1 MKIAPNTFK
10 ELSIT
15 IILFCLEGNEMGR
28 TKLRTKLVLGGLALL
43 IVPLLALEIFTVQWA
58 SRAVD
63 NLERDQLAVL
73 KQAVADQVNIMLDT
87 QKGLLRNVS
96 THDPVIRETVKILA
110 ETGAVNIAQ
119 FNLDKTTTTFHDKNT
134 YELFFLTDD
143 KGIVIADTSEGK
155 YRGTDLSGEEYF
167 KKALEGEQVIGKVK
181 ASEKGGYVI
190 VAGPLKSTDKG
201 IGTIG
206 AIVSGWKLHALNN
219 TIGELKLGQT
229 GFAFLVDNKGMII
242 VHPEKKLMMK
252 TNIGDLKGMESVAR
266 RMIASEEGI
275 QECPYKGDD
284 KIVAFAPIRAAQ
296 WGVGLVISKKE
307 LMAPI
312 RNMRNIIMLAGI
324 IVIAVAASIILW
336 TVQRSISTPVNRI
349 VENLNEGAEQLSSA
363 SAEISSASQMLAEG
377 ASEQAA
383 SIQESSSS
391 LEEISSRT
399 KKNADNATQ
408 ADRLMK
414 ESNEVVLKAN
424 RSMGELSSA
433 MEEISKTGEETA
445 KIIKTIDEIAF
456 QTNLLAL
463 NAAVE
468 AARAGEVGAGFA
480 VVAAEVR
487 NLAMRAAEA
496 ARNTSHLIDGTV
508 KRIIQGSD
516 LVVKTGEAFSE
527 VAKGT
532 HKVGELVS
540 EIAISSRE
548 QAQGIEQVNKA
559 VDGMDKIAQRNAA
572 NAEESASTSE
582 ELSAQAVQMKD
593 IVSAMVKL
601 VGENGKRG
609 VREKLT
615 PSTENRPHELKAKRP
630 RKKIDLPD
638 LGEMD
643 PEEIIPLDKA
653 KFPDF

>member
-1 MKIAPNTFK
+1 
-10 ELSIT
+10 
-15 IILFCLEGNEMGR
+15 MGR
-28 TKLRTKLVLGGLALL
+28 MKLTLRAKLVFGGLALL

-63 NLERDQLAVL
+63 NQERNQLAVL
-73 KQAVADQVNIMLDT
+73 KQVVADQVNIMLDT
-87 QKGLLRNVS
+87 QKGLLKNAS
-96 THDPVIRETVKILA
+96 THDPVIHETVKTLV

-119 FNLDKTTTTFHDKNT
+119 FNLDKNITAFHDKNT
-134 YELFFLTDD
+134 YELFLMTDD

-155 YRGTDLSGEEYF
+155 YRGTDLSGEEFF
-167 KKALEGEQVIGKVK
+167 KKALQGEPVIGKVK
-181 ASEKGGYVI
+181 PSDKGGYVL
-190 VAGPLKSTDKG
+190 VAGPLRSVDKN

-206 AIVSGWKLHALNN
+206 AIVSGWKLNALNKR
-219 TIGELKLGQT
+219 IGELKLGKT

-242 VHPEKKLMMK
+242 VHPEKELMMK

-284 KIVAFAPIRAAQ
+284 KIVAFAPIQAAQ

-307 LMAPI
+307 LMGPI

-324 IVIAVAASIILW
+324 IVIAVAATIILW
-336 TVQRSISTPVNRI
+336 TVQRSISTPINHI

-391 LEEISSRT
+391 MEEISSRT

-408 ADRLMK
+408 ADTLMK
-414 ESNEVVLKAN
+414 ESNAVVLKAN
-424 RSMGELSSA
+424 QSMGELSSA

-480 VVAAEVR
+480 VVAGEVR

-496 ARNTSHLIDGTV
+496 ARNTSHLIDATV
-508 KRIIQGSD
+508 KRIKQGSD
-516 LVVKTGEAFSE
+516 LVVKAGEAFSE

-601 VGENGKRG
+601 VGENGKKRF
-609 VREKLT
+609 REELV
-615 PSTENRPHELKAKRP
+615 PSPENRPPELKAKRL
-630 RKKIDLPD
+630 RKKMDLPA

-643 PEEIIPLDKA
+643 PEKIIPLDKA

>member
-1 MKIAPNTFK
+1 
-10 ELSIT
+10 
-15 IILFCLEGNEMGR
+15 MGR
-28 TKLRTKLVLGGLALL
+28 MKLTLRTKLVFGGLALL
-43 IVPLLALEIFTVQWA
+43 IVPLLALEVFTVRWA

-63 NLERDQLAVL
+63 NIERDQLVVL
-73 KQAVADQVNIMLDT
+73 KQVVADQVNIMLDT
-87 QKGLLRNVS
+87 QKGLLRNAS
-96 THDPVIRETVKILA
+96 THDPVIHETVKTLV

-119 FNLDKTTTTFHDKNT
+119 FNLDKNTTAFHDKDT
-134 YELFFLTDD
+134 YELFLMTDD

-155 YRGTDLSGEEYF
+155 YRGTDLSGQEYL
-167 KKALEGEQVIGKVK
+167 KKALEGEPVIGKVK

-206 AIVSGWKLHALNN
+206 AIVSGWKLNPLSKR
-219 TIGELKLGQT
+219 IGELKLGKT

-242 VHPEKKLMMK
+242 VHPEKELMMK
-252 TNIGDLKGMESVAR
+252 TNIGELKGMESVAR
-266 RMIASEEGI
+266 RMIASEEGV

-284 KIVAFAPIRAAQ
+284 KIVAFAPIQAAQ

-307 LMAPI
+307 LMGPI

-324 IVIAVAASIILW
+324 IVIAVAATIILL
-336 TVQRSISTPVNRI
+336 TVQRSISTPINRI

-363 SAEISSASQMLAEG
+363 SSEISSASQMLAEG

-391 LEEISSRT
+391 LEEVSSRT

-480 VVAAEVR
+480 VVAGEVR

-508 KRIIQGSD
+508 KKIRQGSD
-516 LVVKTGEAFSE
+516 LVVKTNEAFSE

-548 QAQGIEQVNKA
+548 QAQGLEQVNKA
-559 VDGMDKIAQRNAA
+559 VDEMDKIAQRNAA

-601 VGENGKRG
+601 VGENEKRG
-609 VREKLT
+609 VREELV
-615 PSTENRPHELKAKRP
+615 PSAENRPHELKAKRL
-630 RKKIDLPD
+630 RKKMDLP
-638 LGEMD
+638 LQAEVD
-643 PEEIIPLDKA
+643 PEKIIPLDKA
-653 KFPDF
+653 KLPDF

>member
-1 MKIAPNTFK
+1 
-10 ELSIT
+10 
-15 IILFCLEGNEMGR
+15 MGK
-28 TKLRTKLVLGGLALL
+28 TKLKTKLVLGGLALL
-43 IVPLLALEIFTVQWA
+43 LVPLLALEIFTVQWA

-63 NLERDQLAVL
+63 NQEKNQLAIL
-73 KQAVADQVNIMLDT
+73 KQVVADQVNIMLDT
-87 QKGLLRNVS
+87 QKGFLRNAS
-96 THDPVIRETVKILA
+96 THDQVIHATVQTLA
-110 ETGAVNIAQ
+110 ETGAVEIAQ
-119 FNLDKTTTTFHDKNT
+119 FNLDRNPTLFHDKNT
-134 YELFFLTDD
+134 YDLFFLTDE

-167 KKALEGEQVIGKVK
+167 KKALGGEPVIGKVK
-181 ASEKGGYVI
+181 PSEKGAYVI
-190 VAGPLKSTDKG
+190 VAGPLKSTNKAVSTTDKE
-201 IGTIG
+201 IGTI
-206 AIVSGWKLHALNN
+206 VVGWKLDALNKR
-219 TIGELKLGQT
+219 IGELKLGKT

-242 VHPEKKLMMK
+242 VHPEKELMMK
-252 TNIGDLKGMESVAR
+252 TNIGDLKGMESVAK
-266 RMIASEEGI
+266 RMTASEEGV

-284 KIVAFAPIRAAQ
+284 KIVAFAPIQAAQ

-307 LMAPI
+307 LMRPI
-312 RNMRNIIMLAGI
+312 RNMRNIIMLGGF
-324 IVIAVAASIILW
+324 IVIVIAASIILW
-336 TVQRSISTPVNRI
+336 TVQRSISAPLNRI
-349 VENLNEGAEQLSSA
+349 VDNLNEGAQQLSSA

-391 LEEISSRT
+391 LLEISSRT
-399 KKNADNATQ
+399 KKNAENANQ

-414 ESNEVVLKAN
+414 ESNEVVIKAN

-480 VVAAEVR
+480 VVAGEVR

-496 ARNTSHLIDGTV
+496 ARSTSDLIDGTV
-508 KRIIQGSD
+508 KRIKQGSD

-527 VAKGT
+527 VAKET

-582 ELSAQAVQMKD
+582 ELSAQAVQMKE

-601 VGENGKRG
+601 VGENGKRTF
-609 VREKLT
+609 REESAPT
-615 PSTENRPHELKAKRP
+615 PENRPPEPKAR
-630 RKKIDLPD
+630 RFRRKIDLPD

-643 PEEIIPLDKA
+643 PQQIIPLDTPKLP
-653 KFPDF
+653 K

>member
-1 MKIAPNTFK
+1 
-10 ELSIT
+10 
-15 IILFCLEGNEMGR
+15 MGR
-28 TKLRTKLVLGGLALL
+28 TKLKTKLVFGGLALL
-43 IVPLLALEIFTVQWA
+43 IIPLLALEIFTVRWA

-63 NLERDQLAVL
+63 NLERNQLAVL
-73 KQAVADQVNIMLDT
+73 KQVVADQVNIMLDAQT
-87 QKGLLRNVS
+87 SLLRNAL
-96 THDPVIRETVKILA
+96 THDAIIKDTVKSLA
-110 ETGAVNIAQ
+110 LTESEKIAQ
-119 FNLDKTTTTFHDKNT
+119 FNLDRNPTVFHDKNT
-134 YELFFLTDD
+134 YELFFITDD
-143 KGIVIADTSEGK
+143 KGIVIGDTSEGK
-155 YRGTDLSGEEYF
+155 YQGKDLSGEEYF
-167 KKALEGEQVIGKVK
+167 KKALKGETVIGKVP
-181 ASEKGGYVI
+181 ASEKGAGYAI
-190 VAGPLKSTDKG
+190 AASPMKWTDKG
-201 IGTIG
+201 VFG
-206 AIVSGWKLHALNN
+206 AMVLGWKLDALNKKIN
-219 TIGELKLGQT
+219 ELKLGKT

-242 VHPEKKLMMK
+242 VHPEKELMMK
-252 TNIGDLKGMESVAR
+252 TNIADLKGMEPVAR
-266 RMIASEEGI
+266 RMIAFEEGI

-284 KIVAFAPIRAAQ
+284 KIVAFAPIQAAQ

-312 RNMRNIIMLAGI
+312 RNMRNIIVLAGI
-324 IVIAVAASIILW
+324 IVIAVAASIIFW
-336 TVQRSISTPVNRI
+336 TVQKSISTPINRI

-363 SAEISSASQMLAEG
+363 SAQISSASQMLAEG

-424 RSMGELSSA
+424 RSMEELNSA

-480 VVAAEVR
+480 VVAGEVR

-496 ARNTSHLIDGTV
+496 AKNTSHLIDGTV
-508 KRIIQGSD
+508 KKIRQGSD
-516 LVVKTGEAFSE
+516 LVVKTNEAFSE
-527 VAKGT
+527 VAEGT
-532 HKVGELVS
+532 RKVGEFVS

-582 ELSAQAVQMKD
+582 ELSAQAVQMKH

-601 VGENGKRG
+601 VGEN
-609 VREKLT
+609 RERRFRMDLA
-615 PSTENRPHELKAKRP
+615 STAENRPQEPKGKNL
-630 RKKIDLPD
+630 RKKMDLPD
-638 LGEMD
+638 LRDPD
-643 PEEIIPLDKA
+643 PEKIIPFDKA
-653 KFPDF
+653 KSPDF

>member
-1 MKIAPNTFK
+1 
-10 ELSIT
+10 
-15 IILFCLEGNEMGR
+15 MGS

-63 NLERDQLAVL
+63 NQERDQLAVL
-73 KQAVADQVNIMLDT
+73 KQVVADQVNIMLDT
-87 QKGLLRNVS
+87 QKGVLRNAS
-96 THDPVIRETVKILA
+96 THDPVIHETVKTLV
-110 ETGAVNIAQ
+110 ETGAVDIAQ
-119 FNLDKTTTTFHDKNT
+119 FNFDKNTTTFHDKNT

-155 YRGTDLSGEEYF
+155 YRGTDLSRGEYF
-167 KKALEGEQVIGKVK
+167 KEALKGETVIGKVTD
-181 ASEKGGYVI
+181 SEKGAYVI
-190 VAGPLKSTDKG
+190 VAGPLKSMDKG
-201 IGTIG
+201 VGTIG
-206 AIVSGWKLHALNN
+206 AIVSGWKLNTLNKR
-219 TIGELKLGQT
+219 IGELKLGKT

-242 VHPEKKLMMK
+242 VHPEKELMMK

-284 KIVAFAPIRAAQ
+284 KIVAFAPIQAAQ

-307 LMAPI
+307 LMGPI

-336 TVQRSISTPVNRI
+336 TVQRSISTPINRI
-349 VENLNEGAEQLSSA
+349 VDNLNEGAEQLSSA

-391 LEEISSRT
+391 LLEISSRT
-399 KKNADNATQ
+399 KKNAENANQ

-414 ESNEVVLKAN
+414 ESNEVVIKAN

-480 VVAAEVR
+480 VVAGEVR

-496 ARNTSHLIDGTV
+496 ARSTSHLIDGTV
-508 KRIIQGSD
+508 KRIKQGSD
-516 LVVKTGEAFSE
+516 LVAKTGEAFSE

-601 VGENGKRG
+601 VGENGKSTF
-609 VREKLT
+609 REELA
-615 PSTENRPHELKAKRP
+615 PSPENRPPEPKAR
-630 RKKIDLPD
+630 RFMKKMDLPD

-643 PEEIIPLDKA
+643 PEKIIPLDKT

>member
-1 MKIAPNTFK
+1 
-10 ELSIT
+10 
-15 IILFCLEGNEMGR
+15 MGR
-28 TKLRTKLVLGGLALL
+28 TKLKTKLVFGGLALL
-43 IVPLLALEIFTVQWA
+43 IIPLLALEIFTVRWA

-63 NLERDQLAVL
+63 NLERNQLAVL
-73 KQAVADQVNIMLDT
+73 KQVVADQVNIMLDAQT
-87 QKGLLRNVS
+87 SLLRNAL
-96 THDPVIRETVKILA
+96 THDAIIKDTVKSLA
-110 ETGAVNIAQ
+110 LTESEKIAQ
-119 FNLDKTTTTFHDKNT
+119 FNLDRNPTVFHDKNT
-134 YELFFLTDD
+134 YELFFITDD
-143 KGIVIADTSEGK
+143 KGIVIGDTSEGK
-155 YRGTDLSGEEYF
+155 YQGKDLSGEEYF
-167 KKALEGEQVIGKVK
+167 KKALKGETVIGKVP
-181 ASEKGGYVI
+181 ASEKGAGYAIAASPVKW
-190 VAGPLKSTDKG
+190 ADKG
-201 IGTIG
+201 VFG
-206 AIVSGWKLHALNN
+206 AMVLGWKLDALNKKIN
-219 TIGELKLGQT
+219 ELKLGKT

-242 VHPEKKLMMK
+242 VHPEKELMMK
-252 TNIGDLKGMESVAR
+252 TNIADLKGMEPVAR
-266 RMIASEEGI
+266 RMIAFEEGI

-284 KIVAFAPIRAAQ
+284 KIVAFAPIQAAQ

-312 RNMRNIIMLAGI
+312 RNMRNIIVLAGI
-324 IVIAVAASIILW
+324 IVIAVAASIIFW
-336 TVQRSISTPVNRI
+336 TVQRSISTPINRI

-363 SAEISSASQMLAEG
+363 SAQISSASQMLAEG

-424 RSMGELSSA
+424 RSMEELNSA

-480 VVAAEVR
+480 VVAGEVR

-496 ARNTSHLIDGTV
+496 AKNTSHLIDGTV
-508 KRIIQGSD
+508 KKIRQGSD
-516 LVVKTGEAFSE
+516 LVVKTNEAFSE
-527 VAKGT
+527 VAEGT
-532 HKVGELVS
+532 RKVGEFVS

-582 ELSAQAVQMKD
+582 ELSAQAVQMKH

-601 VGENGKRG
+601 VGEN
-609 VREKLT
+609 RERRFRMDLA
-615 PSTENRPHELKAKRP
+615 STAENRPQEPKGKNL
-630 RKKIDLPD
+630 RKKMDLPD
-638 LGEMD
+638 LRDPD
-643 PEEIIPLDKA
+643 PEKIIPFDKA
-653 KFPDF
+653 KSPDF

>member
-1 MKIAPNTFK
+1 
-10 ELSIT
+10 
-15 IILFCLEGNEMGR
+15 MGR
-28 TKLRTKLVLGGLALL
+28 MKLTLRTKLVFGGLALL
-43 IVPLLALEIFTVQWA
+43 IVPLLALEVFTVQWA
-58 SRAVD
+58 SSAVD
-63 NLERDQLAVL
+63 KIERDQLVVL
-73 KQAVADQVNIMLDT
+73 KQVVADQVNIMLDT
-87 QKGLLRNVS
+87 QKDLLRNAS
-96 THDPVIRETVKILA
+96 THDPVIHETVKTLV

-119 FNLDKTTTTFHDKNT
+119 FNLDKNTTVFHDKDT
-134 YELFFLTDD
+134 YDLFFMTDD

-167 KKALEGEQVIGKVK
+167 KKALEGEPVIGKVK
-181 ASEKGGYVI
+181 ASDKGGYVI
-190 VAGPLKSTDKG
+190 VAGPLRSADKG

-206 AIVSGWKLHALNN
+206 AIVSGWKLNSLNKR
-219 TIGELKLGQT
+219 IGELKLGQK

-242 VHPEKKLMMK
+242 VHPEKELMMK
-252 TNIGDLKGMESVAR
+252 TNISELKGMESVAR

-284 KIVAFAPIRAAQ
+284 KIVAFAPIQAAQ

-307 LMAPI
+307 LMGPI

-324 IVIAVAASIILW
+324 IVIAVAATIILW
-336 TVQRSISTPVNRI
+336 TVQRSISNPINHI

-363 SAEISSASQMLAEG
+363 SSEISSASQMLAEG

-433 MEEISKTGEETA
+433 IEEISKTGEETA

-480 VVAAEVR
+480 VVAGEVR

-508 KRIIQGSD
+508 KRIRQGSD
-516 LVVKTGEAFSE
+516 LVVKTNEAFSE

-548 QAQGIEQVNKA
+548 QAQGLEQVNKA
-559 VDGMDKIAQRNAA
+559 VDEMDKIAQRNAA

-593 IVSAMVKL
+593 IVLAMVKL
-601 VGENGKRG
+601 VGENEKRG
-609 VREKLT
+609 VREELA
-615 PSTENRPHELKAKRP
+615 PSPQNRPHQLKAKRL
-630 RKKIDLPD
+630 RKKMDLSH
-638 LGEMD
+638 LEEMD
-643 PEEIIPLDKA
+643 PEKIIPLDKA
-653 KFPDF
+653 KLPDF

>member
-1 MKIAPNTFK
+1 
-10 ELSIT
+10 
-15 IILFCLEGNEMGR
+15 MGR
-28 TKLRTKLVLGGLALL
+28 TKLRTKLVFGGLALL

-63 NLERDQLAVL
+63 NLERDQLALL
-73 KQAVADQVNIMLDT
+73 KQVVADQVNIMLDT
-87 QKGLLRNVS
+87 QKSMLRNAS
-96 THDPVIRETVKILA
+96 THIPVIHDTVKILVQ
-110 ETGAVNIAQ
+110 TGAVNIAQ
-119 FNLDKTTTTFHDKNT
+119 FNLDKNTTTFHDKNT

-143 KGIVIADTSEGK
+143 KGIVIGDTSEGK
-155 YRGTDLSGEEYF
+155 YRGTDLSGEEFF
-167 KKALEGEQVIGKVK
+167 KKALEGEAVIGKVK
-181 ASEKGGYVI
+181 ASEKGSYVMF
-190 VAGPLKSTDKG
+190 AGPLKSTDSA

-206 AIVSGWKLHALNN
+206 TIVSGWKLNALSKWL
-219 TIGELKLGQT
+219 GELKLGRT

-242 VHPEKKLMMK
+242 VHPEKELMMK

-284 KIVAFAPIRAAQ
+284 KIVAFAPIQAAQ

-307 LMAPI
+307 LMGPI

-324 IVIAVAASIILW
+324 IVIAVAATIILW
-336 TVQRSISTPVNRI
+336 TVQRSISTPINRI

-363 SAEISSASQMLAEG
+363 SSEISSASQMLAEG

-480 VVAAEVR
+480 VVAGEVR

-508 KRIIQGSD
+508 KRIRQGSD
-516 LVVKTGEAFSE
+516 LVVKTNEAFSE

-548 QAQGIEQVNKA
+548 QAQGLEQVNKA
-559 VDGMDKIAQRNAA
+559 VDEMDKIAQRNAA

-593 IVSAMVKL
+593 IVLAMVKL
-601 VGENGKRG
+601 VGENEKRG
-609 VREKLT
+609 VREELA
-615 PSTENRPHELKAKRP
+615 PSPENRPHQLKTKRL
-630 RKKIDLPD
+630 RKKMDLSH
-638 LGEMD
+638 LEEMD
-643 PEEIIPLDKA
+643 PEKIIPLDKA
-653 KFPDF
+653 KLSDF

>member
-1 MKIAPNTFK
+1 
-10 ELSIT
+10 
-15 IILFCLEGNEMGR
+15 MGR
-28 TKLRTKLVLGGLALL
+28 TKLRTKLVFGGLALL

-58 SRAVD
+58 SRAVN
-63 NLERDQLAVL
+63 NLERDQLALL
-73 KQAVADQVNIMLDT
+73 KQVVADQVNIMLDA
-87 QKGLLRNVS
+87 QKSMLRNAS
-96 THDPVIRETVKILA
+96 THIPVIHDTVKILVQ
-110 ETGAVNIAQ
+110 TGAVNIVQ
-119 FNLDKTTTTFHDKNT
+119 FNLDKNTTTFHDKNT

-143 KGIVIADTSEGK
+143 KGIVIGDTSEGK
-155 YRGTDLSGEEYF
+155 YRGTDLSGEEFF
-167 KKALEGEQVIGKVK
+167 KKALEGEAVIGKVK
-181 ASEKGGYVI
+181 ASEKGSYVMF
-190 VAGPLKSTDKG
+190 AGPLKSTDNQ

-206 AIVSGWKLHALNN
+206 TIVSGWKLNALSKWL
-219 TIGELKLGQT
+219 GELKLGRT

-242 VHPEKKLMMK
+242 VHPEKELMMK

-284 KIVAFAPIRAAQ
+284 KIVAFAPIQAAQ

-307 LMAPI
+307 LMGPI

-324 IVIAVAASIILW
+324 IVIAVAATIILW
-336 TVQRSISTPVNRI
+336 TVQRSISTPINRI

-363 SAEISSASQMLAEG
+363 SSEISSASQMLAEG

-480 VVAAEVR
+480 VVAGEVR

-508 KRIIQGSD
+508 KRIRQGSD
-516 LVVKTGEAFSE
+516 LVVKTNEAFSE

-532 HKVGELVS
+532 HTVGELVS

-548 QAQGIEQVNKA
+548 QAQGLEHVNKA

-609 VREKLT
+609 LREELASS
-615 PSTENRPHELKAKRP
+615 PENRPHELKAKRLVK
-630 RKKIDLPD
+630 RMDLLHPA
-638 LGEMD
+638 EMD

-653 KFPDF
+653 KLPDF

>member
-1 MKIAPNTFK
+1 
-10 ELSIT
+10 
-15 IILFCLEGNEMGR
+15 MGR

-43 IVPLLALEIFTVQWA
+43 IVPLLALEIFTVRWA

-63 NLERDQLAVL
+63 NQEKNQLAVL
-73 KQAVADQVNIMLDT
+73 KQVVADQVNIMLDM
-87 QKGLLRNVS
+87 QKGVVRNAS
-96 THDPVIRETVKILA
+96 THDPVIHETVKILA

-119 FNLDKTTTTFHDKNT
+119 FNFDKNTTTFHDKNT
-134 YELFFLTDD
+134 YELFLLTDD

-167 KKALEGEQVIGKVK
+167 KKALEGEPVIGKVK
-181 ASEKGGYVI
+181 ASEKGAYVI
-190 VAGPLKSTDKG
+190 VAGPLKSTDKA

-206 AIVSGWKLHALNN
+206 TIVSGWKLDALNKR
-219 TIGELKLGQT
+219 IGELKLGQT

-242 VHPEKKLMMK
+242 VHPEKELMMK
-252 TNIGDLKGMESVAR
+252 TNIGDLKGMESVAK
-266 RMIASEEGI
+266 RMTAFEEGI
-275 QECPYKGDD
+275 QECPYKGDN
-284 KIVAFAPIRAAQ
+284 KIVAFAPIQAAQ

-307 LMAPI
+307 LMGPI

-324 IVIAVAASIILW
+324 IIIAVAASIILW
-336 TVQRSISTPVNRI
+336 TVQRSISSPINRI
-349 VENLNEGAEQLSSA
+349 VENLNEGAEQLSTA

-377 ASEQAA
+377 SSEQAA

-391 LEEISSRT
+391 LVEISSRT
-399 KKNADNATQ
+399 KKNAENATQ

-414 ESNEVVLKAN
+414 ESNEVVIKAN
-424 RSMGELSSA
+424 QSMGELSSA

-480 VVAAEVR
+480 VVAGEVR

-508 KRIIQGSD
+508 KRIKQGSD
-516 LVVKTGEAFSE
+516 LVLKTGEAFSE

-532 HKVGELVS
+532 HKVGQLVS
-540 EIAISSRE
+540 EIANSSRE

-593 IVSAMVKL
+593 IVSALVRL
-601 VGENGKRG
+601 VGENEKRDF
-609 VREKLT
+609 RKELA
-615 PSTENRPHELKAKRP
+615 PSTENRSHELRAERP
-630 RKKIDLPD
+630 RKKRDLPD
-638 LGEMD
+638 LEEMD
-643 PEEIIPLDKA
+643 PEKIIPLDQA
-653 KFPDF
+653 KFPGFQK

>member
-1 MKIAPNTFK
+1 MA
-10 ELSIT
+10 
-15 IILFCLEGNEMGR
+15 R
-28 TKLRTKLVLGGLALL
+28 TRLRTKLVLGGLALL

-58 SRAVD
+58 SRALD
-63 NLERDQLAVL
+63 NQEKNQLALL
-73 KQAVADQVNIMLDT
+73 KQVVADQVNIMLDT
-87 QKGLLRNVS
+87 QKSLLRNAS
-96 THDPVIRETVKILA
+96 THDPVIHETVKTLV

-119 FNLDKTTTTFHDKNT
+119 FNLDKNTTTFHDKNT
-134 YELFFLTDD
+134 YELFFLTDE

-167 KKALEGEQVIGKVK
+167 KKALEGEPVVGKVK
-181 ASEKGGYVI
+181 ASEKGEGFVI
-190 VAGPLKSTDKG
+190 VAGPLKSADKG

-206 AIVSGWKLHALNN
+206 AIVSGWKLNPLSKRI
-219 TIGELKLGQT
+219 TELKLGKT

-242 VHPEKKLMMK
+242 VHPEKELMMK
-252 TNIGDLKGMESVAR
+252 TNIGDLKGMESVAK
-266 RMIASEEGI
+266 RMNAFEEGI
-275 QECPYKGDD
+275 QECSYKGDN
-284 KIVAFAPIRAAQ
+284 KIVAFAPIQAAQ

-307 LMAPI
+307 LMGPI

-324 IVIAVAASIILW
+324 IIIAVAASIILW
-336 TVQRSISTPVNRI
+336 TVQRSISSPINRI

-377 ASEQAA
+377 SSEQAA

-391 LEEISSRT
+391 LLEISSRT
-399 KKNADNATQ
+399 KKNAENATQ
-408 ADRLMK
+408 ADRLMQ
-414 ESNEVVLKAN
+414 ESNAVVIKAN
-424 RSMGELSSA
+424 QSMGELSSA

-480 VVAAEVR
+480 VVAGEVR

-508 KRIIQGSD
+508 KRIKQGSN

-540 EIAISSRE
+540 EIANSSRE

-582 ELSAQAVQMKD
+582 ELSAQAVQMKE
-593 IVSAMVKL
+593 IVSALVKL
-601 VGENGKRG
+601 VGENEKRDLRKE
-609 VREKLT
+609 VA
-615 PSTENRPHELKAKRP
+615 PSTENRPHEPKAERR
-630 RKKIDLPD
+630 RKKPGLPD

-643 PEEIIPLDKA
+643 PEKVIPLDQA
-653 KFPDF
+653 KFPGFHK

>member
-1 MKIAPNTFK
+1 MA
-10 ELSIT
+10 
-15 IILFCLEGNEMGR
+15 R
-28 TKLRTKLVLGGLALL
+28 AKLRTKLVLGGLALL
-43 IVPLLALEIFTVQWA
+43 IVPLLALMIFTVQWA

-63 NLERDQLAVL
+63 NQEKNQLTVL
-73 KQAVADQVNIMLDT
+73 KQVVADQVNIMLDT
-87 QKGLLRNVS
+87 QKGVLRNAS
-96 THDPVIRETVKILA
+96 THDPVIHETVKVLA
-110 ETGAVNIAQ
+110 ETGAMEIAQ
-119 FNLDKTTTTFHDKNT
+119 FNLDKNTTMFHDKNT
-134 YELFFLTDD
+134 YELFFLTDE

-155 YRGTDLSGEEYF
+155 YRGTNLSGEEYF
-167 KKALEGEQVIGKVK
+167 KKALEGEPVIGKVK
-181 ASEKGGYVI
+181 ASEKGEAYVI
-190 VAGPLKSTDKG
+190 VAGPLKSLDKG
-201 IGTIG
+201 VGTIG
-206 AIVSGWKLHALNN
+206 AIISGWKLDALNKR
-219 TIGELKLGQT
+219 IGELKLGKT

-242 VHPEKKLMMK
+242 VHPDKELMMK
-252 TNIGDLKGMESVAR
+252 TNIGDLKGMESVAT
-266 RMIASEEGI
+266 RMIASQEGI
-275 QECPYKGDD
+275 QECPYKGDN
-284 KIVAFAPIRAAQ
+284 KIVAFAPIQAAQ
-296 WGVGLVISKKE
+296 WGVALVISKKE
-307 LMAPI
+307 LLSPI

-324 IVIAVAASIILW
+324 IIIAIAASIILW
-336 TVQRSISTPVNRI
+336 TVQRSISTPINRI
-349 VENLNEGAEQLSSA
+349 VDNLNEGAEQLSSA

-391 LEEISSRT
+391 LLEISSRT
-399 KKNADNATQ
+399 KKNAENANQ

-414 ESNEVVLKAN
+414 ESNEVVIKAN

-480 VVAAEVR
+480 VVAGEVR

-508 KRIIQGSD
+508 KRIKQGSD

-548 QAQGIEQVNKA
+548 QAHGIEQVNKA

-582 ELSAQAVQMKD
+582 ELSAQAVQMKN

-601 VGENGKRG
+601 VGENGKRTF
-609 VREKLT
+609 REESA
-615 PSTENRPHELKAKRP
+615 PSPENRPPAPRARRF
-630 RKKIDLPD
+630 RKKMDLPE
-638 LGEMD
+638 LGEID
-643 PEEIIPLDKA
+643 PEKIIPLDKP
-653 KFPDF
+653 KLPEQR

>member
-1 MKIAPNTFK
+1 MA
-10 ELSIT
+10 
-15 IILFCLEGNEMGR
+15 R

-63 NLERDQLAVL
+63 NQEKNQLAIL
-73 KQAVADQVNIMLDT
+73 KQVVADQVNIMLDA
-87 QKGLLRNVS
+87 QKGMLRNAS
-96 THDPVIRETVKILA
+96 THDPVIHETVKILA

-119 FNLDKTTTTFHDKNT
+119 FNLDKNTTTFHDTKT
-134 YELFFLTDD
+134 YELFFMTDD

-155 YRGTDLSGEEYF
+155 YRGTDLSGEQYF
-167 KKALEGEQVIGKVK
+167 KKALEGEPVIGSVK
-181 ASEKGGYVI
+181 SSEKGAYVV

-206 AIVSGWKLHALNN
+206 AIVSGWKLSALNKR
-219 TIGELKLGQT
+219 IGELKLGQT

-242 VHPEKKLMMK
+242 VHPEKELMMK
-252 TNIGDLKGMESVAR
+252 TTIGDLKGMESVAK
-266 RMIASEEGI
+266 RMTAFEEGI
-275 QECPYKGDD
+275 QECSYKGDN
-284 KIVAFAPIRAAQ
+284 KIVAFAPIQAAQ

-307 LMAPI
+307 LMGPI

-336 TVQRSISTPVNRI
+336 TVQRSISNPINRI

-377 ASEQAA
+377 SSEQAA

-391 LEEISSRT
+391 LVEISSRT
-399 KKNADNATQ
+399 KKNAENATQ

-414 ESNEVVLKAN
+414 ESNEVVIKAN
-424 RSMGELSSA
+424 QSMGELSLA

-480 VVAAEVR
+480 VVAGEVR

-508 KRIIQGSD
+508 KRIKQGSD

-540 EIAISSRE
+540 EIANSSLE

-593 IVSAMVKL
+593 IVSALVRL
-601 VGENGKRG
+601 VGEN
-609 VREKLT
+609 EKGDFRKEIA
-615 PSTENRPHELKAKRP
+615 SSADNRPSERKVEKP
-630 RKKIDLPD
+630 RKKLGLPD

-643 PEEIIPLDKA
+643 PEKIIPLDQG
-653 KFPDF
+653 KFPGFQK

>member
-1 MKIAPNTFK
+1 
-10 ELSIT
+10 
-15 IILFCLEGNEMGR
+15 MGR
-28 TKLRTKLVLGGLALL
+28 MKLALRTKLVFGGLALL
-43 IVPLLALEIFTVQWA
+43 IVPLLALEVFTVQWA

-63 NLERDQLAVL
+63 NLERDQLALL
-73 KQAVADQVNIMLDT
+73 KQVVADQVNIMLDA
-87 QKGLLRNVS
+87 QKNLLKNAS
-96 THDPVIRETVKILA
+96 THDPVIHETVKILA
-110 ETGAVNIAQ
+110 ETGAVSIAQ
-119 FNLDKTTTTFHDKNT
+119 FNLDKGTTAFHDKNT
-134 YELFFLTDD
+134 YELFFITDN
-143 KGIVIADTSEGK
+143 KGIVIADTSEGN
-155 YRGTDLSGEEYF
+155 YRGTNLSGEEFF
-167 KKALEGEQVIGKVK
+167 KKALEGEPVIGKVR
-181 ASEKGGYVI
+181 ASEKGGHII
-190 VAGPLKSTDKG
+190 VAGPLKSTDQN

-206 AIVSGWKLHALNN
+206 TIVASWKLNSLNKRIN
-219 TIGELKLGQT
+219 ELKLGKT
-229 GFAFLVDNKGMII
+229 GFAFLVDNQGMII
-242 VHPEKKLMMK
+242 VHPDKELMMK

-275 QECPYKGDD
+275 EECPYKGDD
-284 KIVAFAPIRAAQ
+284 KIVAFAPIQAAQ

-307 LMAPI
+307 LMGPI

-324 IVIAVAASIILW
+324 IVIAVAATIILW
-336 TVQRSISTPVNRI
+336 TVQRSISTPINRI
-349 VENLNEGAEQLSSA
+349 VDNLNEGAEQLSSA

-391 LEEISSRT
+391 LVDISSRT
-399 KKNADNATQ
+399 KKNAENANQ
-408 ADRLMK
+408 ADTLMK
-414 ESNEVVLKAN
+414 ESNKVVIKAN

-480 VVAAEVR
+480 VVAGEVR

-496 ARNTSHLIDGTV
+496 ARSTSHLIDGTV
-508 KRIIQGSD
+508 KRIKQGSD

-527 VAKGT
+527 VVKGT

-540 EIAISSRE
+540 EIALSSRE

-601 VGENGKRG
+601 VGENGKRRF
-609 VREKLT
+609 REELA
-615 PSTENRPHELKAKRP
+615 PSPENRPPEPKARRL
-630 RKKIDLPD
+630 RKKMDLPD

-643 PEEIIPLDKA
+643 PEKVIPLDKA